1 MWDIGYFISM
11 NYLEITS
18 RRQFKDAIGFSR
30 EEFDCLLLEME
41 QTYYEQ
47 HGQTYQEYLE
57 ECVENWP
64 KLKTL
69 GDGLFFVLFYN
80 KNGLIW
86 GCQGLVFGMSPASA
100 HERYQF
106 FSELLEQ
113 TLEKKSVYLSG
124 NSAAARS
131 LKTLWGRQRRSSLMA
146 LRT

>member
-1 MWDIGYFISM
+1 MGDIGYFVCM
-11 NYLEITS
+11 NYSEITS
-18 RRQFKDAIGFSR
+18 KRQFKDATGFSR
-30 EEFDCLLLEME
+30 EEFDCLLSTMK

-64 KLKTL
+64 KLRTL

-86 GCQGLVFGMSPASA
+86 GCQGLVFGMSSASA
-100 HERYQF
+100 HERYHF

-113 TLEKKSVYLSG
+113 TLEKKGY
-124 NSAAARS
+124 A
-131 LKTLWGRQRRSSLMA
+131 
-146 LRT
+146 